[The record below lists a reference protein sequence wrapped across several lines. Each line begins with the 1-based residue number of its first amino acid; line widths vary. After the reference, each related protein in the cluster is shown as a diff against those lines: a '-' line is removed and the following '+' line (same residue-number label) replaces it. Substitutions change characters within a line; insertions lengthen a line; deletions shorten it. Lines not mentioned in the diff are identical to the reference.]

1 MIIQA
6 NPKTIVLARESRG
19 FTQKEL
25 AGELKIDQGH
35 LSKVEN
41 SLVGVS
47 DELMEKLSNVLKYPN
62 SFFCEIFRV
71 YAPGLPFYRK
81 HKTLSHRDLSIITA
95 TSNIRRNHVEK
106 LLRSVETINTL
117 IPDLYLS
124 DMESPEDIA
133 RAVRQYWRLPPG
145 PVPDM
150 TKAMEDA
157 GVIVFDCQFNTR
169 FFSGMSLPTEEVNYI
184 VFVNGGM
191 PGDRMRYTLA
201 HELGHILMHQIPT
214 SNMEEE
220 ADRFASE
227 LLMPSF
233 EIRSQLYKV
242 TLDRLATLKRYWKV
256 SMSSILRQAR
266 RLNRITEHKYRS
278 LWMEMGKAGYRL
290 HEPDELDIPREK
302 PSLISEFIDVHL
314 TKLGYSREELSKF
327 LGLCIDEF
335 STLYIKHRNY
345 LKIV

>member
-1 MIIQA
+1 M
-6 NPKTIVLARESRG
+6 IVLARESRG
-19 FTQKEL
+19 MTQKEL
-25 AGELKIDQGH
+25 AAELKIDQGH

-41 SLVGVS
+41 GLVGVS
-47 DELMEKLSNVLKYPN
+47 DELIEKLSKVLRYPN
-62 SFFCEIFRV
+62 NFFCEIFRI

-81 HKTLSHRDLSIITA
+81 HKTLSHRDLSVIIA

-106 LLRSVETINTL
+106 LLRSVETVNTL
-117 IPDLYLS
+117 IPDLYAD
-124 DMESPEDIA
+124 DMGSPEDIA

-157 GVIVFDCQFNTR
+157 GVIVFDCQFDTR
-169 FFSGMSLPTEEVNYI
+169 FFSGMSLPTQEVNYI
-184 VFVNGGM
+184 VFINGTM
-191 PGDRMRYTLA
+191 PGDRMRFTLA

-233 EIRSQLYKV
+233 DIRSQLYKI

-256 SMSSILRQAR
+256 SMAAILQQAR

-278 LWMEMGKAGYRL
+278 LWTEMGKAGYRL
-290 HEPDELDIPREK
+290 REPDELDIPQEK
-302 PSLISEFIDVHL
+302 PSLISEVIDLHF
-314 TKLGYSREELSKF
+314 TKLGYSREELSTF
-327 LGLCIDEF
+327 LGLIIDEF
-335 STLYIKHRNY
+335 SALYTKPRNH
-345 LKIV
+345 LKVV